1 MRAKSLRIRERFAS
15 ACDSPDFFTAPELAS
30 RGPVSRLPAL
40 LVVAA
45 DRRELRYLP
54 SMPEGFAPL
63 DIGLRWS
70 ALGAL
75 GGRSALLVAHGAGR
89 DNARFA
95 ARRACERFPVQAIVS
110 TGWAGALDPA
120 LRVGDIVV
128 PDRILEFAGRVE
140 YPVGLS
146 ECIWEGGA
154 SGERARPV
162 SGTLLTAD
170 EVVLDSAGK
179 ASLRETGASIV
190 DMEASAVAAVA
201 AARGLPF
208 YCVRVVSDTA
218 ETNFAIDFNR
228 ARRADGT
235 FSGWKILRQAG
246 ISPARWKHLMTLR
259 RDARKASRILG
270 DFLGRRRFGN
280 ENS

>member
-1 MRAKSLRIRERFAS
+1 M
-15 ACDSPDFFTAPELAS
+15 S
-30 RGPVSRLPAL
+30 RPPSL

-95 ARRACERFPVQAIVS
+95 AHRACERFPVQAIVS

-120 LRVGDIVV
+120 LRVGDIIV

-140 YPVGLS
+140 YPVRLP
-146 ECIWEGGA
+146 ERIWEGGG
-154 SGERARPV
+154 SGERAGPA

-170 EVVLDSAGK
+170 EVVLDAAGK

-218 ETNFAIDFNR
+218 ETHFAIDFNR

>member
-1 MRAKSLRIRERFAS
+1 M
-15 ACDSPDFFTAPELAS
+15 
-30 RGPVSRLPAL
+30 SRLPSL

-70 ALGAL
+70 ALGEL

-89 DNARFA
+89 DNAGFA

-120 LRVGDIVV
+120 PRVGDIVV
-128 PDRILEFAGRVE
+128 PDRILEFAGRLE
-140 YPVGLS
+140 YPVRLP
-146 ECIWEGGA
+146 ECISESGGY
-154 SGERARPV
+154 GERARPV

-208 YCVRVVSDTA
+208 YCVRVVSDTT
-218 ETNFAIDFNR
+218 ETNFEIDFNR

-270 DFLGRRRFGN
+270 DFLGRLRFGN